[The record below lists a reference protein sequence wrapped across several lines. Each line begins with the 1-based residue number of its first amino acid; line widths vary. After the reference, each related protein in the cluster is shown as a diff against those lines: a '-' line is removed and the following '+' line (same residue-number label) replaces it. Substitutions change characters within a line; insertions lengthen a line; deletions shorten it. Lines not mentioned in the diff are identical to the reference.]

1 MGGNVVGRRQLI
13 GLPLAVL
20 GVAACDRVAVERTP
34 GTSPAEDAGQ
44 VPTRFGGGDPDGG
57 QPAPG
62 PAPNFP
68 INNRFY
74 SWTTPE
80 QAAELR
86 STRKLFSREERPGLG
101 PGYLMS
107 ELTRLSYRDPA
118 AKAAASLTL
127 GRYAWTHAWSTAA
140 GFLGEE
146 YGSELIE
153 IVVGPNAQFVH
164 FESLRNEVRV
174 VNSLGMEVPLDPAR
188 VVGATHFNEVS
199 RGTFGS
205 CGAPGTQVCAPY
217 REVYLGNPA
226 QIASW
231 SLGTAAL
238 RDVIA
243 ADIAKL
249 RVFAASFPEAPFE
262 DDVTWTRSVLQ
273 AMREKVTK
281 PESYVAQLAFG
292 DPAYRDL
299 APRTRALIA
308 ILESRLFEPTSPL
321 VVAG

>member
-1 MGGNVVGRRQLI
+1 MLA
-13 GLPLAVL
+13 LPVAVL
-20 GVAACDRVAVERTP
+20 GVAACDRVAAERP
-34 GTSPAEDAGQ
+34 PRPLDDAGS
-44 VPTRFGGGDPDGG
+44 PPPIRFGGGDPDAS
-57 QPAPG
+57 PRPSG

-86 STRKLFSREERPGLG
+86 ATRKLFTREERPGLG

-107 ELTRLSYRDPA
+107 ELARIAYRDPA

-140 GFLGEE
+140 GFLGEQ
-146 YGSELIE
+146 YGTELLE
-153 IVVGPNAQFVH
+153 IIVGPDAQFVH
-164 FESLRNEVRV
+164 FESLRSEVRV
-174 VNSLGMEVPLDPAR
+174 VNPLGIEVPLDPAR
-188 VVGATHFNEVS
+188 VVGATHFNETS
-199 RGTFGS
+199 RGTFGG
-205 CGAPGTQVCAPY
+205 CGGAPGTQLCAPY

-238 RDVIA
+238 RNVIA
-243 ADIAKL
+243 ADVAKL
-249 RVFAASFPEAPFE
+249 RVFAASFPEE
-262 DDVTWTRSVLQ
+262 SLGDDADWTRGVLE
-273 AMREKVTK
+273 AMREKVSE
-281 PESYVAQLAFG
+281 PDSYLAQLAFG

-308 ILESRLFEPTSPL
+308 ILESRLFEPTQPL

>member
-1 MGGNVVGRRQLI
+1 MI

-20 GVAACDRVAVERTP
+20 GAAACDRVAVEHIP
-34 GTSPAEDAGQ
+34 GRLPLEDAGEPP
-44 VPTRFGGGDPDGG
+44 PTRFGSGDPDGG
-57 QPAPG
+57 PPAPG

-86 STRKLFSREERPGLG
+86 ATRKLFSREERPGLG

-146 YGSELIE
+146 YGGELIE
-153 IVVGPNAQFVH
+153 IIVGPDAQFVH
-164 FESLRNEVRV
+164 FESLRNAVRV
-174 VNSLGMEVPLDPAR
+174 VDPSGRDVPLDPAR
-188 VVGATHFNEVS
+188 VVGATHFNETA
-199 RGTFGS
+199 RGTFGG
-205 CGAPGTQVCAPY
+205 CGYAPGSQLCAPY

-249 RVFAASFPEAPFE
+249 RVFAAAFPEAPFE
-262 DDVTWTRSVLQ
+262 DDATWTRGVLQ
-273 AMREKVTK
+273 AMREKVAK

-292 DPAYRDL
+292 DPVYRDL

-308 ILESRLFEPTSPL
+308 ILESRLFEPTNPL
-321 VVAG
+321 VVTG